1 MNYLDEAQSI
11 KAKLVEWRRHFHM
24 YPEASGR
31 EFNTAAYIADKLT
44 SLGLEVATNVGCP
57 LPGVVGLLKGGK
69 PGRTVALRADMD
81 ALGIHEK
88 NEIIYKSK
96 NDGIMHACGHDAH
109 MAILLGTAE
118 LLTKVKEELKGNVKF
133 IFQPSEEIY
142 GGAMPMIEAG
152 VLENPAVDAIFG
164 LHMDPT
170 FKTGEIGIRYG
181 ETLAASDR
189 IIIKIKG
196 KSAHGA
202 NPNESVDSMV
212 VAAHLI
218 LALQAV
224 ISRQKDPLSP
234 GVLSFGM
241 IQGGQQQNIIPDEV
255 LLKGILRTL
264 NPEVR
269 ETCLANIER
278 IVKGISQS
286 FNANGEF
293 IREKSYDSLINH
305 NGYVEFIKETAS
317 SIFSSTAVKKLSQP
331 RLIVEDFAY
340 FLQRRPGAFY
350 FLGCGQPNKNKTQPL
365 HSSSFE
371 IDEQSLVNGVA
382 LQTALAVDFL
392 KM

>member
-1 MNYLDEAQSI
+1 MNFLDEAQSI
-11 KAKLVEWRRHFHM
+11 KGKLVEWRRHLHM
-24 YPEASGR
+24 YPEVSGK
-31 EFNTAAYIADKLT
+31 EFNTATFIAKQLT
-44 SLGLEVATNVGCP
+44 AIGIEVTTNVGCP
-57 LPGVVGLLKGGK
+57 LPGVVGLLKGGH
-69 PGRTVALRADMD
+69 PGKTVALRADMD

-88 NEIIYKSK
+88 NDTIYKSK

-118 LLTKVKEELKGNVKF
+118 LLAKAKDELKGNVKF

-142 GGAMPMIEAG
+142 GGAIPMIDAG
-152 VLENPAVDAIFG
+152 ALENPTVDAIFG

-170 FKTGEIGIRYG
+170 FKTGEIGIHYG

-189 IIIKIKG
+189 IIVKIKG

-241 IQGGQQQNIIPDEV
+241 IQGGQLQNVIPDEV

-269 ETCLANIER
+269 ESCIANIER

-305 NGYVEFIKETAS
+305 DEYVDFIKATAS
-317 SIFSSTAVKKLSQP
+317 SIFSPDAVKKLNQP

-340 FLQRRPGAFY
+340 FLQHKPGAFY
-350 FLGCGQPNKNKTQPL
+350 FLGCGKPDKNTNHPL
-365 HSSSFE
+365 HSSSFD
-371 IDEQSLVNGVA
+371 IDEQSLVNGAA
-382 LQTALAVDFL
+382 LQTALVVNFL
-392 KM
+392 K